1 MSFKEVLKKI
11 RPFLGLIIMVLLFL
25 ICSVVVFFSVFSILV
40 LPLLWMIFTALH
52 QIKSQNKK
60 ITYLWNATRFSMW
73 IYFSTLFLSLIYTPN
88 WMKVL
93 SIHLESKSLF
103 NVFKE
108 GTYMYGRTSLAFALS
123 ALIFIIFLLHYRWS
137 EKRIQKA
144 DE

>member
-1 MSFKEVLKKI
+1 
-11 RPFLGLIIMVLLFL
+11 
-25 ICSVVVFFSVFSILV
+25 
-40 LPLLWMIFTALH
+40 
-52 QIKSQNKK
+52 
-60 ITYLWNATRFSMW
+60 MW
-73 IYFSTLFLSLIYTPN
+73 IYFSSLFLSLIYTPN

-123 ALIFIIFLLHYRWS
+123 ALIFIVFLLHYRWS